1 MAKIAFTKKTVSIAG
16 LLLAFLVFGLFLLK
30 NAGVYL
36 VEQDRLQKAD
46 AIVILMGSTA
56 DRVMEAHDLFKDD
69 MAPLIIIVNN
79 LQLGS
84 DILKQHD
91 VIIPN
96 KASLSIDALY
106 QLGID
111 KSHIVLLPG
120 AAASTRD
127 EAEILSVYLQKNELS
142 IDTLIIVS
150 SEAHMRRSMMIFE
163 DTFNDNN
170 LNAIILSAPSKYSGF
185 NAKKWWTDRESAK
198 QVLMEYTKIAS
209 FLLVEQWQK

>member
-1 MAKIAFTKKTVSIAG
+1 MAKIAFTKKTLSIAG
-16 LLLAFLVFGLFLLK
+16 ILLAFLVFGLFLLK
-30 NAGVYL
+30 NAGTYL
-36 VEQDRLQKAD
+36 VEHDRLQKAD

-56 DRVMEAHDLFKDD
+56 DRVMEAHDLFKDN

-96 KASLSIDALY
+96 KASLSIDALS

-111 KSHIVLLPG
+111 KNQIVLLPG

-127 EAEILSVYLQKNELS
+127 EAEILSDYLQKSELS

-150 SEAHMRRSMMIFE
+150 SEAHMRRSMMIFKH
-163 DTFNDNN
+163 TFKGHDIQVA
-170 LNAIILSAPSKYSGF
+170 LQSAPSKYSDF
-185 NAKKWWTDRESAK
+185 NAQKWWTDRESAK
-198 QVLMEYTKIAS
+198 QVFMEYTKIAS
-209 FLLVEQWQK
+209 FLLVEQWQ